1 MDVAF
6 INPFIAAA
14 RLVFDTMVR
23 IPLMSGKPYVRSA
36 TRHEPNRAFKIAVV
50 MKLSGSVE
58 GQAVFN
64 ISEPV
69 ALAMVAGL
77 TGAPAGILDG
87 DARDALGEVA
97 SMIAGNAKRDLP
109 AENLNMDIPKVVDPG
124 DIVYPA
130 RLPVIAIPFDT
141 TAGRF
146 VLEIS
151 FRKSK

>member
-23 IPLMSGKPYVRSA
+23 IPLTSGKPYLRSA
-36 TRHEPNRAFKIAVV
+36 TRHEPNRAFKISVL

-58 GQAVFN
+58 GQAIFN

-77 TGAPAGILDG
+77 TGAPAGKLDG
-87 DARDALGEVA
+87 NARDALGEVA
-97 SMIAGNAKRDLP
+97 SMIAGNAKKDLP
-109 AENLNMDIPKVVDPG
+109 AENLNLDIPKIMEPG
-124 DIVYPA
+124 AITYPSGS
-130 RLPVIAIPFDT
+130 PVIAIPFDT

-146 VLEIS
+146 VLEIT
-151 FRKSK
+151 FRKRK